1 MENIRFEHLFKLR
14 LTVARFGEMD
24 SARWW
29 NTQGILGE
37 YGALA
42 LSRGFPRTHLFAQA
56 KVAFAVAAQRCK
68 EIYSHPSA
76 YTLWELPSNIED
88 LFEEKW
94 FEWLDEADRWKSTFK
109 SIENIEGLGLLE
121 LLSKQD
127 LMTPEQVENA
137 KKLRRS
143 AEGRSV
149 LISNSGSLNDDALT
163 MLAAGFFRGETSE
176 PAIPYLPFTNTLQ
189 SE

>member
-24 SARWW
+24 CARWW
-29 NTQGILGE
+29 NTQGILGR
-37 YGALA
+37 YGTLA

-56 KVAFAVAAQRCK
+56 KIAFGVAAQRCK

-76 YTLWELPSNIED
+76 YTLWELSSDIED
-88 LFEEKW
+88 RFQEKW
-94 FEWLDEADRWKSTFK
+94 LEWLDEADKWEPTFK
-109 SIENIEGLGLLE
+109 SIEDIAGLGLLE
-121 LLSKQD
+121 LLPQQG

-149 LISNSGSLNDDALT
+149 LISSPESLNDDALT
-163 MLAAGFFRGETSE
+163 MLAAGFFRGETSK
-176 PAIPYLPFTNTLQ
+176 PAIPYLPFVATA
-189 SE
+189 